1 MNAQSIHYNH
11 RSTALA
17 VQANGLRDASRWVMA
32 IALSLMVYAGLMGFN
47 SLVATL
53 PVPAMSLNALLF
65 SAGFVFLALAVE
77 ASEILDMGIHLAV
90 GLGTLL
96 LAWLGINHGFG
107 MTAVAAALPS
117 LRIGAVFI
125 YRHGL

>member
-65 SAGFVFLALAVE
+65 SAGFVFLALSYNFV
-77 ASEILDMGIHLAV
+77 
-90 GLGTLL
+90 
-96 LAWLGINHGFG
+96 
-107 MTAVAAALPS
+107 
-117 LRIGAVFI
+117 
-125 YRHGL
+125 